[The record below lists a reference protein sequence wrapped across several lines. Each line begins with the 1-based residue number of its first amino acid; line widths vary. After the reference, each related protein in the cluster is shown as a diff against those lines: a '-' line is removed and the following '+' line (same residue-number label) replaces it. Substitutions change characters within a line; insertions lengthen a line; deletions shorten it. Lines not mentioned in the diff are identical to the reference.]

1 MRVKLLSEHMETIV
15 AADGQIQATLG
26 AGDLVTIHRAR
37 RAVNLLH
44 LGGWSFFGTV
54 RRKLHWSG
62 SAV

>member
-1 MRVKLLSEHMETIV
+1 M
-15 AADGQIQATLG
+15 QATVG
-26 AGDLVTIHRAR
+26 AGDIITIHRAR
-37 RAVNLLH
+37 RTVNLLH